1 MARARHA
8 VIGEANATPQPD
20 DAPAAGIEV
29 EVGTAAAVEDAGAEV
44 GPKED
49 MEAGA
54 EAAAGVSQEA
64 TAGGAD
70 VALVVPVTSA
80 RAVATNGGSIL
91 RILKLQA

>member
-1 MARARHA
+1 MAD
-8 VIGEANATPQPD
+8 ENDTPQPD
-20 DAPAAGIEV
+20 EAPAAGIEV
-29 EVGTAAAVEDAGAEV
+29 EVGNAAAVAGAGAEV

-54 EAAAGVSQEA
+54 EAAACAGQEA